1 MNAKVNDSDAA
12 TEALIREV
20 DEDLKRDRAEK
31 LWKAYGSYVVAAAAI
46 LVLGVAGNEGWSH
59 WKTSQAQSDSARFAQ
74 VSQQA
79 TQGKAEDSLSGLEA
93 MAKDGGAV
101 YATLAEMK
109 KAGILTIRGETA
121 KAVESY
127 QLAANH
133 SGMGPLYQ
141 SAAKLNALALQI
153 DSGDSAKLE
162 AELAPLAAASEPWRH
177 TAQELLALLAI
188 RTGDTAKAQ
197 DIYTRLSDD
206 ATAPHG
212 LRARAAELRQSLEA
226 KGRS

>member
-1 MNAKVNDSDAA
+1 MNAKVNESDAA

-20 DEDLKRDRAEK
+20 DEDLKRDKAEK

-59 WKTSQAQSDSARFAQ
+59 WKTSQAQDESARFAQ
-74 VSQQA
+74 VSRQA

-93 MAKDGGAV
+93 MAKDGGV
-101 YATLAEMK
+101 YGTLAEMK

-127 QLAANH
+127 QLAATH
-133 SGMGPLYQ
+133 SGMGALYQ

-153 DSGDSAKLE
+153 DTGDSAKLE
-162 AELAPLAAASEPWRH
+162 AELAPLAGASEPWRH
-177 TAQELLALLAI
+177 SARELQALLAI